1 MINLLGA
8 GVVIELARVFV
19 VSEVLLVTQKTQ
31 SFDWVFCVL
40 LILIRRVVYKI
51 DKDNFSN

>member
-1 MINLLGA
+1 M
-8 GVVIELARVFV
+8 
-19 VSEVLLVTQKTQ
+19 LVGYFPKAFSDTKTQ
-31 SFDWVFCVL
+31 SFDWVFYVL